1 MLVEFGNRRF
11 GPYADRISRCLA
23 DPLGVLRTDF
33 SLGVLSGSSRGGGR
47 WNASSERWTS
57 SKETWRSRPR
67 RTLSGGAL
75 DIMASETRRV
85 RCRRVD
91 SVRVDRIT
99 LLLSAV
105 AHSQQSVRLQCHA
118 RCHVRSAETKGKKS
132 PTAALQSS
140 RRRAWTYRQPE
151 HPKMIAA
158 AATIARVIRPASL
171 RASGSA
177 LAGRAVQHRAALIQ
191 RPAIR
196 ALSAQASSNPI
207 AIFDTSMG
215 TFEAEIFMDK
225 MPITASNF
233 VDLANSGFYDGLHF
247 HRVIDGFML
256 QFGCPNSSD
265 PQSPRAGT
273 GGPKGGSSFE
283 CQGKTIKRDA
293 GGNIPDEL
301 IDKTS
306 NLPGTLSMANT
317 GQPNSG
323 GSQFFINTVHN
334 SFLDWFDGQTPSQHP
349 VFGKV
354 TSGMDVVNKIGKTET
369 NRRDAPVTP
378 VKMNSL
384 KIK

>member
-1 MLVEFGNRRF
+1 MLVEFGNRRL

-67 RTLSGGAL
+67 RALSGGAL

-85 RCRRVD
+85 PCRRVD
-91 SVRVDRIT
+91 SVRVDRSLSS

-105 AHSQQSVRLQCHA
+105 AHSQLWQPA
-118 RCHVRSAETKGKKS
+118 RCHVRSAETESES
-132 PTAALQSS
+132 PNRRPQSS

-158 AATIARVIRPASL
+158 AATIARAIRPASL

-207 AIFDTSMG
+207 AVFDTSMG

-323 GSQFFINTVHN
+323 GSQFFVNTVHN

-354 TSGMDVVNKIGKTET
+354 TSGMDVVNKIGKTKT
-369 NRRDAPVTP
+369 DRRDAPVTP